1 MEKGET
7 RYMRIWFRLIIAMS
21 AGLAPMVHAE
31 AFKNEPAEFRGI
43 EWGAPFADHAQ
54 HLELVREDND
64 VLVYLRSDEKGDSSQ
79 GSFMKIAYRFYK
91 DRFSAGIIQ
100 TYGNDTKKKLR
111 ESLIEEYGEPIRLSR
126 RQELD
131 AWDGEHVQIVLSCS
145 VTSYCAAEFISKKM
159 IALEEQETGK
169 PVQILQKDND

>member
-1 MEKGET
+1 
-7 RYMRIWFRLIIAMS
+7 MRVSYLLMIASFAMS
-21 AGLAPMVHAE
+21 SPAANAE

-43 EWGAPFADHAQ
+43 EWGAAFADHAQ
-54 HLELVREDND
+54 EMELVREDDD
-64 VLVYLRSDEKGDSSQ
+64 VLVYLRSDEKAGSSQ

-100 TYGNDTKKKLR
+100 TYGIETKKKLR
-111 ESLIEEYGEPIRLSR
+111 TSLIDEYGEPIRVSR

-159 IALEEQETGK
+159 IALEEQETGQ